1 MAATPDADARLR
13 TLRWTARAVSPFSSR
28 EAIARAWPG
37 EADWPLVIAAA
48 DQGFVLPSLKAALDR
63 HGLAGRLPDDL
74 GSFLDMVFALHVE
87 RRGALRRQMKAINRL
102 LADAGIRP
110 VWLKGAESLLD
121 PDHAAAGT
129 RVMLDLDLWIIEPEA
144 QQEALR
150 RMAGGGWRVTPESDQ
165 KRGWAECHHYKPLQH
180 DDWPAA
186 VEVHRWPVARWQ
198 ADVMPYD
205 ATAAAVA
212 WSTWDGGP
220 FGLLDRQ
227 SALVLAIIQSTAM
240 TGPDFALGRLKLMK
254 SLDVVERLA
263 RDFGGAVPPA
273 VADRIEHPSIRA
285 RVRRLLSFAADFYG
299 IDPPPQRDDAYLH
312 AVMRNIR
319 HPRLNALLGHGADT
333 LQRRLGGL
341 AREPQR
347 LPGILADMAAKAL
360 RLR

>member
-1 MAATPDADARLR
+1 MAGTPDADARLR
-13 TLRWTARAVSPFSSR
+13 ALKWTARAVSPFSSR
-28 EAIARAWPG
+28 DEIASRWPPD
-37 EADWPLVIAAA
+37 ADWPLVIAAA

-63 HGLAGRLPDDL
+63 HGLAGRLPDEL

-87 RRGALRRQMKAINRL
+87 RREALRRQMKAINRL

-110 VWLKGAESLLD
+110 VWLKGAETLLD
-121 PDHAAAGT
+121 PDHAAGT
-129 RVMLDLDLWIIEPEA
+129 RVMLDLDLWIIEPDA

-150 RMAGGGWRVTPESDQ
+150 LMAGAGWQVTPESDR

-198 ADVMPYD
+198 KDVLPYD
-205 ATAAAVA
+205 ATAATIS

-240 TGPDFALGRLKLMK
+240 TSSDFALGRLKLMK

-263 RDFGGAVPPA
+263 RDFGCADPPA
-273 VADRIEHPSIRA
+273 IADRPQHPSIGA

-299 IDPPPQRDDAYLH
+299 IEQPPRRDDAYLH
-312 AVMRNIR
+312 AVIRNIR
-319 HPRLNALLGHGADT
+319 HPRLNALMGHGSDIV
-333 LQRRLGGL
+333 QRRLGGL
-341 AREPQR
+341 AREPYR
-347 LPGILADMAAKAL
+347 LPGILADMAARAL
-360 RLR
+360 GRR